1 MVPVVRRQGCN
12 KNHQTP
18 VRNKNMTEILAA
30 VDLAGVATFV
40 GGAGVLIIGVAMAFK
55 AIGLGKRAVNKA

>member
-1 MVPVVRRQGCN
+1 ME
-12 KNHQTP
+12 T
-18 VRNKNMTEILAA
+18 IFAA

-40 GGAGVLIIGVAMAFK
+40 GATGVLIIGVTMAFK